1 VDTRPGGTEIFLVGY
16 LGGRRYDLRRLL
28 YSKRE
33 KPVSRKKTAAR
44 NLRRAA
50 QGKIP
55 RRSAS
60 AREINEKIHRR
71 WQDLPAIP
79 PRLQQRQTKKG
90 G

>member
-1 VDTRPGGTEIFLVGY
+1 M

-44 NLRRAA
+44 NSRRAI

-55 RRSAS
+55 PRSAS
-60 AREINEKIHRR
+60 AREIGKKIHRR

-79 PRLQQRQTKKG
+79 PLLQQREIKKG
-90 G
+90 GRAALSD